1 MAEQKSDVVVIG
13 GGMVGAATALGL
25 AQAGFSVTVV
35 ENRRPRPFDP
45 SQPPDLRISAISAS
59 SVALL
64 DSLGVWKD
72 VRQMRSA
79 AYRGLETWEWDASR
93 VSFSAKDLGIP
104 ELGHMLENEVLQ
116 LALWQHLEQM
126 PNITL
131 NVPAELKC

>member
-1 MAEQKSDVVVIG
+1 MGDSDGRAKSDVVVIG

-79 AYRGLETWEWDASR
+79 AYRGL
-93 VSFSAKDLGIP
+93 KLGS
-104 ELGHMLENEVLQ
+104 GML
-116 LALWQHLEQM
+116 LALVSALKIWGY
-126 PNITL
+126 L
-131 NVPAELKC
+131 N